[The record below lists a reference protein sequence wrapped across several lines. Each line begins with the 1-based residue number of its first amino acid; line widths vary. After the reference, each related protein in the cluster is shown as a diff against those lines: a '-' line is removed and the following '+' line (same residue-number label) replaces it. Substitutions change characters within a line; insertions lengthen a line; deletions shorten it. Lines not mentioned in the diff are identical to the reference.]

1 MKNLTFKQLRALK
14 SAARIGS
21 VTAAYGEL
29 ADTPSDFTNSATRA
43 AVPTR

>member
-29 ADTPSDFTNSATRA
+29 ADTPMLLYKFSN
-43 AVPTR
+43 